1 MVLGPQASPRDKV
14 RLPKT
19 AELVA
24 RQIRRRI
31 ASGELVAGDALP
43 SESVLMEEFNVSRP
57 TLREAFRI
65 LESERLIS
73 VRRGARGGARVQ
85 VPDHDVAA
93 HYVGLILQYKG
104 VPLEDVF
111 DARTI
116 VEIPAAR
123 LVAGRGD
130 RATSAGKLRAV
141 LEAEQSDQS
150 SPAHSHEFHQLLVE
164 LTGNET
170 LILLT
175 EVLEH
180 ITEAVGTSIGATGR
194 ADERQAR
201 RSHRAHL
208 RLIELIEAGDADE
221 AEEMWRRHLI
231 EGAEYLIGAGAG
243 TVVDILG

>member
-1 MVLGPQASPRDKV
+1 MGVGATNARDKV
-14 RLPKT
+14 HLPKT

-43 SESVLMEEFNVSRP
+43 SESVLMDEFNVSRP

-65 LESERLIS
+65 LESERLIA

-111 DARTI
+111 EARTI
-116 VEIPAAR
+116 VEVPAAR

-130 RATSAGKLRAV
+130 RATSARKLGAI
-141 LEAEQSDQS
+141 LETEQSDQS
-150 SPAHSHEFHQLLVE
+150 TPAHSHEFHQLLVA

-175 EVLEH
+175 EMLEH
-180 ITEAVGTSIGATGR
+180 ITEAVGTRIGATGG

-201 RSHRAHL
+201 RSHRAHK
-208 RLIELIEAGDADE
+208 RLIETIEAGDADE
-221 AEEMWRRHLI
+221 AEEIWRRHLV
-231 EGAEYLIGAGAG
+231 EGGEYLLAAGG
-243 TVVDILG
+243 SSVVDLLG